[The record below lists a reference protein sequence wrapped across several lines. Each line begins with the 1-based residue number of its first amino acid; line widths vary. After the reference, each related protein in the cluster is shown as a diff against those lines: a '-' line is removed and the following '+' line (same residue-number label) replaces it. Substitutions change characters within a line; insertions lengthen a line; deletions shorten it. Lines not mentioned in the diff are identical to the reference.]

1 MYHCHTQIAI
11 PIACEINRSDQVLN
25 VSQQVLASQPELFFL
40 SSALSLTGFQSSLPS
55 PSLGLTIFAPS
66 NAAFLK
72 LLDRL
77 SEFLLPVTLLC
88 TLLAPEIIV
97 AQQMLNMTWVPL
109 QSVPTLQ
116 NVYEELS
123 SVR

>member
-1 MYHCHTQIAI
+1 MYHCHTRIAI
-11 PIACEINRSDQVLN
+11 LVACEIKRSEQVLN
-25 VSQQVLASQPELFFL
+25 VLQQVLASQPELFFL

-77 SEFLLPVTLLC
+77 SEFLLPVTLFC
-88 TLLAPEIIV
+88 AFLASEIFV
-97 AQQMLNMTWVPL
+97 AQQMVNMTWVP
-109 QSVPTLQ
+109 T
-116 NVYEELS
+116 
-123 SVR
+123 SVRSTLTECLRNHHQ